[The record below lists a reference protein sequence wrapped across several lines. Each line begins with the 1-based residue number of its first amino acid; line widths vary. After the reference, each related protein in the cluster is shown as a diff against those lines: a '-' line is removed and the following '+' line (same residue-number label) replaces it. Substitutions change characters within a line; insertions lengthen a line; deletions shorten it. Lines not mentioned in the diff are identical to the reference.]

1 MHAKSMMGLLK
12 GLDLK
17 WRKML
22 ECKKERINVK
32 HIFAHFCRFSAVFAL
47 FCGAAS
53 AYADQAPNPRSAAIM
68 NNASA
73 RSDSRVV
80 KRGDGANSGVVT
92 NRARVASRRSDSA
105 TVTRAATPVV
115 ARDAGSAMIRDV
127 NNSRNAVSV
136 ARGAV
141 PGMTANPRGGL
152 QVATGAARA
161 ASRSRAATAVF
172 SDISKIGGGYSQCR
186 DAYATCMDQF
196 CANAND
202 TYRRCF
208 CSSRFTGFRDTEVA
222 LDEAKV
228 LLQRFEDTHLNAVDK
243 TAAEVDAMYSAT
255 IGEAAIKSDTSGAQ
269 KVLNEIGDL
278 LSGKKTVA
286 SVAPASTSLGVMS
299 LDFSTDIGDVWG
311 GGDVF
316 SGGGSSLFDFGGG
329 AVDMTKLEGQ
339 SLYNESNKQCI
350 PLIADSC
357 ESQAVLN
364 MATSAYNIMITQ
376 DCNLY
381 EKSLDKKRE
390 QVQQTVRQAEKI
402 LREARLE
409 EYRAHNSQ
417 DVNECLDR
425 VRTAMTQ
432 PMACGTKW
440 ERCLDYTGVY
450 INQQTGEPIY
460 SPRLFQLVEVINLD
474 GAPSGN
480 DGYTDVLTNNSQFD
494 AFLESK
500 KMFAR
505 QALDTCRD
513 LSDVV
518 WGEFKRSALIE
529 IAQAQ
534 DEKIEEVKMSCVS
547 TMTQCYDTQTGALQD
562 FDTTTA
568 QVSGAMS
575 AYAAKLMCADK
586 VAACAS
592 LYGNGIECKFDEAGR
607 LTNGTA
613 CGATALIALVDTVDN
628 VRVAEGCASAIDS
641 YLTELCTP
649 TGESAK
655 TYKYP
660 WNCRKYDLGTFG
672 EGSTVARADVNRFSA
687 LLDSVTI
694 ETTVGNDLAKM
705 VAKYAIQY
713 CGNPTET
720 TKTDSTYTYADLP
733 IQTRTQVE
741 RKLNEINDELDY
753 QLAELCESLDG
764 YWIDPSSEDYKSLTA
779 FYKTVYGGNEEY
791 TGFGRCVENTTR
803 VRCLAYNTDNAKE
816 GEDGEVVPQLASYD
830 LAKDEC
836 TFSEDW
842 FKTQCALLGNGYFEN
857 GVCYVIG
864 D

>member
-1 MHAKSMMGLLK
+1 
-12 GLDLK
+12 
-17 WRKML
+17 ML
-22 ECKKERINVK
+22 ECKKERINVR
-32 HIFAHFCRFSAVFAL
+32 HIFTHFCRFSAIFAVV
-47 FCGAAS
+47 CGVTGAH
-53 AYADQAPNPRSAAIM
+53 ADQAPNPRSALTVG
-68 NNASA
+68 NAPA
-73 RSDSRVV
+73 RNDSRVV
-80 KRGDGANSGVVT
+80 KRGNGANSGVVA

-105 TVTRAATPVV
+105 NVTRAATSVV
-115 ARDAGSAMIRDV
+115 ARDAMPAIMRDV
-127 NNSRNAVSV
+127 NSSRSAVSV

-141 PGMTANPRGGL
+141 PGVVKNPRGGMD
-152 QVATGAARA
+152 VSTGMARA

-172 SDISKIGGGYSQCR
+172 NDISKIGGGYSQCR

-228 LLQRFEDTHLNAVDK
+228 LLQRFEDNQLNAVDK

-255 IGEAAIKSDTSGAQ
+255 IGEAAIKNDTSAAQ
-269 KVLNEIGDL
+269 KTLNEIGDL

-286 SVAPASTSLGVMS
+286 TVASTSTSLGVMS
-299 LDFSTDIGDVWG
+299 LDFSTDMGDIWS
-311 GGDVF
+311 GGDAF
-316 SGGGSSLFDFGGG
+316 SGGSSLFSFGSG
-329 AVDMTKLEGQ
+329 AVDMTALEGQ
-339 SLYNESNKQCI
+339 SLYNESNKQCL
-350 PLIADSC
+350 PLVADSC

-409 EYRAHNSQ
+409 EYRAHNTQ

-450 INQQTGEPIY
+450 INQRTGEPIY
-460 SPRLFQLVEVINLD
+460 SPRLFQLVDVINLD
-474 GAPSGN
+474 GAPSGEAE
-480 DGYTDVLTNNSQFD
+480 YTDVLNNNDEFNN
-494 AFLESK
+494 FLESK
-500 KMFAR
+500 KMFANG
-505 QALDTCRD
+505 ALDSCRD

-518 WGEFKRSALIE
+518 WNEFKRSALIE

-547 TMTQCYDTQTGALQD
+547 TMKQCYDTQTGALQD

-592 LYGNGIECKFDEAGR
+592 LYGGDVECEFDGSGHI
-607 LTNGTA
+607 TNGTA
-613 CGATALIALVDTVDN
+613 CGATALIALVDTVDD

-649 TGESAK
+649 TGDAAQ
-655 TYKYP
+655 THQYP
-660 WNCRKYDLGTFG
+660 WNCRKYDLGTFDDKK
-672 EGSTVARADVNRFSA
+672 TDVNRFSS
-687 LLDSVTI
+687 LLKDVTAN
-694 ETTVGNDLAKM
+694 TSADNDLAKM
-705 VAKYAIQY
+705 VAKYAVQY
-713 CGNPTET
+713 CGDPTKTTET
-720 TKTDSTYTYADLP
+720 NSTYKYANLP

-753 QLAELCESLDG
+753 QLGALCEGLDG
-764 YWIDPSSEDYKSLTA
+764 YWIDPSSEDYSNKSTNKSLTA
-779 FYKTVYGGNEEY
+779 FYKTVYGGNDEY
-791 TGFGRCVENTTR
+791 DGFGRCVENTTR

-816 GEDGEVVPQLASYD
+816 DGDAPQLASYD
-830 LAKDEC
+830 LARDEC

-842 FKTQCALLGNGYFEN
+842 FKTQCDFLGGYYVDS
-857 GVCYVIG
+857 VCYVG
-864 D
+864 QE